1 MYHGKDNQPS
11 RSVISYVRL
20 LMTPRVELSSSGP
33 GKLCGPTLIFAR
45 LKTISNTENTAADVR
60 FLNKT
65 MGNPQGDKIRE
76 RSFGHSDLLTN
87 VVVLD

>member
-1 MYHGKDNQPS
+1 MVQFRLSYMAS
-11 RSVISYVRL
+11 ISLIVSLASYGCW
-20 LMTPRVELSSSGP
+20 TGASQ
-33 GKLCGPTLIFAR
+33 PTLIFAR
-45 LKTISNTENTAADVR
+45 LKTISNTENTAADVG

-76 RSFGHSDLLTN
+76 RSFGHSDLLAN

>member
-1 MYHGKDNQPS
+1 MVQFRLSYMASISLIVSLASDGCWTGASQPPNS
-11 RSVISYVRL
+11 TKI
-20 LMTPRVELSSSGP
+20 
-33 GKLCGPTLIFAR
+33 GPTLIFAR
-45 LKTISNTENTAADVR
+45 LKTISNTENTAADVG

-76 RSFGHSDLLTN
+76 RSFGHSDLLAN

>member
-1 MYHGKDNQPS
+1 MVQFRLSYMASISLIVSLASYGCWTGASQP
-11 RSVISYVRL
+11 
-20 LMTPRVELSSSGP
+20 PNDG
-33 GKLCGPTLIFAR
+33 
-45 LKTISNTENTAADVR
+45 

-76 RSFGHSDLLTN
+76 RSFGHSDLLAN